1 MVNTDPTGPAPWSIA
16 EVERDTGL
24 GKDTLR
30 VWERRYGFPTPG
42 RDAQGQRIYTQAE
55 VDRLRQIAALLR
67 AGHRPG
73 RVVPLDDAARAQLL
87 APDLAPDSGAG
98 PADDAP
104 RAGDVA
110 GDGEAAGP
118 GADRAARRAT
128 AGGPSPAVQAALAT
142 LTRRDGLGLRRQLQQ
157 AQTRLGLA
165 AFVTELMAPLTA
177 AVGQAWMR
185 GELRVAEEHLFT
197 EVAHG
202 VLRQALLVLPEPV
215 PGQAPR
221 VLLTTLPGEPHGLG
235 LLMAEAMCALEGA
248 WCVNLGPQT
257 PLDEI
262 VAAAQWHHAQVVG
275 LSATGVLPQR
285 WLRQGLQ
292 QLQQRLPPGTALWL
306 GGAAAAG
313 LRVPAG
319 VTRLTDLRAIGPAL
333 AALGPTSPPSP

>member
-1 MVNTDPTGPAPWSIA
+1 MVNTDPTEPAAWSIA

-42 RDAQGQRIYTQAE
+42 RDAQGQRVYTQVE
-55 VDRLRQIAALLR
+55 VDRLRQIAALMR

-87 APDLAPDSGAG
+87 APEAAAG
-98 PADDAP
+98 PAAP
-104 RAGDVA
+104 ALA
-110 GDGEAAGP
+110 ASAGEAAARP
-118 GADRAARRAT
+118 GT
-128 AGGPSPAVQAALAT
+128 AGRPSPAVQAALVT
-142 LTRRDGLGLRRQLQQ
+142 LMRRDGLGLRRQLQQ

-165 AFVTELMAPLTA
+165 AFVTELMAPLTT

-215 PGQAPR
+215 PGAAPR

-275 LSATGVLPQR
+275 LSATGALPQR

-292 QLQQRLPPGTALWL
+292 QLRQRLPPAAALWL
-306 GGAAAAG
+306 GGSAAAG
-313 LRVPAG
+313 LRTPAG

-333 AALGPTSPPSP
+333 AALAATAPPSP